1 MRSSPRTLYL
11 STSVALGLVLSTDT
25 AHAHV
30 ASEKVGAFY
39 AGLLHPL
46 TAPEH
51 VLPMVALGLLAGQQG
66 LSKGQGVLLVFP
78 VAMALGASLA
88 LLRPALGWVPLL
100 NLGSAVLLGGLVAA
114 AWRLPAALLYALAL
128 LFGMTHGYAN
138 GAAITSTLSPTVFI
152 LGLIIASLFVLSYGI
167 AGTDYLLRL
176 KPVWLRIAVRVA
188 GSWIA
193 AIGILVLSMGEKALS
208 SL

>member
-1 MRSSPRTLYL
+1 
-11 STSVALGLVLSTDT
+11 
-25 AHAHV
+25 
-30 ASEKVGAFY
+30 
-39 AGLLHPL
+39 
-46 TAPEH
+46 
-51 VLPMVALGLLAGQQG
+51 
-66 LSKGQGVLLVFP
+66 
-78 VAMALGASLA
+78 MALGASLA

-114 AWRLPAALLYALAL
+114 AWRLPVALLYALAL

-138 GAAITSTLSPTVFI
+138 GAAITPTLSPTVFI
-152 LGLIIASLFVLSYGI
+152 LGLVIASLFVLSYSI